1 MNFSFFN
8 ILFKNNNCYN
18 GKKYAKTLKLATFRC
33 RHGLILYTKISFDHF
48 KINKMLYKYYNKI
61 HD

>member
-1 MNFSFFN
+1 ME
-8 ILFKNNNCYN
+8 
-18 GKKYAKTLKLATFRC
+18 KKYAKSLKLATFRC

-61 HD
+61 HDWY